1 MQREG
6 KRKSERERKER
17 EIERKRELIVINT
30 SVLTP
35 LYQLLTASLADLGSI
50 VFDIISNT

>member
-30 SVLTP
+30 SVLTA